1 MRKLTPF
8 VSITDIN
15 QPADLTNC
23 NDSSAYFG
31 DTIRTIGVVVTD
43 GSLSE
48 VASSSVIGGYR
59 PFIHIVDTTNNGVA
73 GPYKGLELQAF
84 IKLLP
89 DPFRPWQGPLTY

>member
-1 MRKLTPF
+1 MRNFILSVFALLLVSGAYAQTYPF

-59 PFIHIVDTTNNGVA
+59 PFIHIIIPPIMA
-73 GPYKGLELQAF
+73 
-84 IKLLP
+84 
-89 DPFRPWQGPLTY
+89 